1 MKNALGIQENLKLTA
16 FFALAVSISVFGQD
30 SSLLTL
36 RGKVYDE
43 QSNEPLPLA
52 SIQLEGTSYSTVSND
67 EGVFSLKFESAARPT
82 HLIVSYLGYRSA
94 RLALTELSQLNGE
107 ISVSLLSDSIRL
119 EGIDVNNPQDAKSIV
134 LKMLD
139 NYDAMKPL
147 QSKTAVS
154 FFRERIN
161 RRNRNLSITEAVIE
175 LQKDHLKEG
184 LNGAYVIESR
194 KRNDYSP
201 LDTIALK
208 LQGGPYNFIYLD
220 LLSYRNDI
228 LDDESIDQYLFT
240 LTGKVRYNGE
250 DVYIVHFEQLPEIYD
265 PLYKGDLYIT
275 VEKQRLSKA
284 NFELNITNSEQAA
297 KLFVRKK
304 PQSLKIEPTR
314 VAYRIDYQTAGE
326 EPVQAYA
333 DLQMDFTVNWRNR
346 LFNRN
351 YTVLA
356 ETAFTRWDFAKKEE
370 VRPRNERLRPTVIM
384 ADSESGFSDP
394 NFWKN
399 YNVIEPDQDIQTILK
414 RIERQLRRS
423 R

>member
-1 MKNALGIQENLKLTA
+1 MKNALGILKNLKLTA
-16 FFALAVSISVFGQD
+16 VFVVAFSLLAFGQD

-36 RGKVYDE
+36 RGKVYDA
-43 QSNEPLPLA
+43 QSNEALPLA
-52 SIQLEGTSYSTVSND
+52 SIRLEGTSYATVSND
-67 EGVFSLKFESAARPT
+67 EGVFSLKFESAERPT
-82 HLIVSYLGYRSA
+82 HLVVSYLGYRST
-94 RLALTELSQLNGE
+94 RVALSEVNDLDSE
-107 ISVSLLSDSIRL
+107 ISIGLLSDSIRL
-119 EGIDVNNPQDAKSIV
+119 EGVDVNNPEDAKSIV

-147 QSKTAVS
+147 QPKTAVA

-161 RRNRNLSITEAVIE
+161 RRNRNLSITEAAIE
-175 LQKDHLKEG
+175 IQKDHLKEG

-194 KRNDYSP
+194 KRNDYKP

-208 LQGGPYNFIYLD
+208 LQGGPYNLIYLD
-220 LLSYRNDI
+220 LLSHRNDI

-240 LTGKVRYNGE
+240 LTGKVRYKGE
-250 DVYIVHFEQLPEIYD
+250 DVYIVHFEQNPEIFD

-275 VEKQRLSKA
+275 VEKHLLSKA

-304 PQSLKIEPTR
+304 PKTLRIEPTK
-314 VAYRIDYQTAGE
+314 VAYRIDYQTARD
-326 EPVQAYA
+326 EPVQVYA
-333 DLQMDFTVNWRNR
+333 DLQMEFTINWRNR

-356 ETAFTRWDFAKKEE
+356 EMAFTRWDDAKREE
-370 VRPRNERLRPTVIM
+370 VKPRNERLRPTVIM

-394 NFWKN
+394 NFWRN
-399 YNVIEPDQDIQTILK
+399 YNVIEPDQDIESILK
-414 RIERQLRRS
+414 RIERQLRRV

>member
-1 MKNALGIQENLKLTA
+1 MKNALGILENLKLTA

-161 RRNRNLSITEAVIE
+161 RRNRNISITEAVIE

-356 ETAFTRWDFAKKEE
+356 EMAFTRWDFAKKEE
-370 VRPRNERLRPTVIM
+370 VRPRN
-384 ADSESGFSDP
+384 
-394 NFWKN
+394 
-399 YNVIEPDQDIQTILK
+399 
-414 RIERQLRRS
+414 
-423 R
+423 